1 MVGGSNGG
9 AFTLQAGR
17 NINLNSSIRTANG
30 NFTAIAGDSNAI
42 AADREPN
49 VGITF
54 RRRFV
59 TLPPSLTL
67 GSGATINA
75 GTGKVI
81 LAAIG
86 GNFVNN
92 TGSTTPIT
100 AAQWLVYSTDPRQ
113 NSRNGM
119 VADYKHYAQP
129 YTGNTPN
136 YATTGNWFLYSVTP
150 TLTVTPNSQTIAF
163 GTTPNNFIPNFTGFI
178 DGDTSSTAGINGS
191 AVFGIDNFTG
201 KQGSYNVAYLSGLAS
216 TLGYVFADNTA
227 SINELTVEP
236 PPINP
241 TVIPP
246 VNPSV
251 NPPVTPPVIP
261 PVNPSVNP
269 TVIPAVNPTVNS
281 PIIQVNLI
289 NFDSQI
295 TPLQVST
302 TFNHWYQERHAHH
315 DDSVDVDFGQYKG
328 DSYQLKTVDYE
339 SRKEQGKRQWYE
351 KKPYKLKNL
360 YETLLFLIENNGIKL
375 PDGLKPSLSSDES
388 VQ

>member
-1 MVGGSNGG
+1 V
-9 AFTLQAGR
+9 
-17 NINLNSSIRTANG
+17 
-30 NFTAIAGDSNAI
+30 
-42 AADREPN
+42 
-49 VGITF
+49 
-54 RRRFV
+54 
-59 TLPPSLTL
+59 
-67 GSGATINA
+67 TINT

-81 LAAIG
+81 LAAVG

-92 TGSTTPIT
+92 TGSTAPIT

-113 NSRNGM
+113 NTRNVM
-119 VADYKHYAQP
+119 VADYKHYAQS
-129 YTGNTPN
+129 YTGSTPN

-163 GTTPNNFIPNFTGFI
+163 GSTPSNFIPNFTGFI

-241 TVIPP
+241 TLIPPINPTVIP
-246 VNPSV
+246 
-251 NPPVTPPVIP
+251 T
-261 PVNPSVNP
+261 VNP
-269 TVIPAVNPTVNS
+269 TVIP

-289 NFDSQI
+289 NFDFWLSQI

-302 TFNHWYQERHAHH
+302 TFNHWYQENHVHH
-315 DDSVDVDFGQYKG
+315 DNSVDVDFGQYKG
-328 DSYQLKTVDYE
+328 DSYQLKTVNYE
-339 SRKEQGKRQWYE
+339 SRKGQGKKHWYE
-351 KKPYKLKNL
+351 KKQYKLKNF
-360 YETLLFLIENNGIKL
+360 YETLLFLIEKNGIKL
-375 PDGLKPSLSSDES
+375 PDGLKLSFSPDDS
-388 VQ
+388 VR